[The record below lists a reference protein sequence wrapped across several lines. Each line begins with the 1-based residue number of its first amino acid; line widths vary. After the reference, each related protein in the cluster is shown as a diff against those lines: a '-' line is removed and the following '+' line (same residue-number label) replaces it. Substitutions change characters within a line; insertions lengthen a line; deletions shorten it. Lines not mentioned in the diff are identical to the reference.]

1 MCICMWQKWKSTS
14 SHASTPA
21 RSSWSTVNVL
31 GASQVLLIVLT
42 VLISKL
48 WEQTLRRRQKS
59 LLKLSDQ
66 GRRYST
72 KLKFSW
78 LTSFGGEGDKNSKP
92 LHRVRWW
99 TPTAPKVSRSAL
111 PVTCEPGNRVLPHRR
126 SAVTLSCFPG
136 RKNSPEPQAAV
147 ACSQEK
153 NDQFSQRSRIRYRV
167 CSSRGF
173 ICLSLE
179 LRCWCFLGSVSS
191 L

>member
-48 WEQTLRRRQKS
+48 WEQTLHRRQKS
-59 LLKLSDQ
+59 LLKLSDR

-78 LTSFGGEGDKNSKP
+78 LTSFGGAGDKNCKP

-111 PVTCEPGNRVLPHRR
+111 PVTCEPGNRVLPHRC

-136 RKNSPEPQAAV
+136 GRILLNHRLPSHAHK
-147 ACSQEK
+147 K
-153 NDQFSQRSRIRYRV
+153 KKGQFSQRNRIRYHV
-167 CSSRGF
+167 YSSRGF